1 MKIGQ
6 KWTDSHTPRNRAL
19 LGPLQL
25 PKPFPEEETTM
36 NVNRYYGSP
45 LVSHRFCSKM
55 PYEHQGQQMIESLA
69 QNSLAFIHLST
80 TRINVTL
87 YMQY

>member
-6 KWTDSHTPRNRAL
+6 KWTASHTPRNRTP
-19 LGPLQL
+19 LGKQL
-25 PKPFPEEETTM
+25 PKPFPSEEATM
-36 NVNRYYGSP
+36 NVNGFYVSP

-55 PYEHQGQQMIESLA
+55 PCEHQDQQMIESLA
-69 QNSLAFIHLST
+69 QNRLTFIHLST
-80 TRINVTL
+80 TGTNVTV